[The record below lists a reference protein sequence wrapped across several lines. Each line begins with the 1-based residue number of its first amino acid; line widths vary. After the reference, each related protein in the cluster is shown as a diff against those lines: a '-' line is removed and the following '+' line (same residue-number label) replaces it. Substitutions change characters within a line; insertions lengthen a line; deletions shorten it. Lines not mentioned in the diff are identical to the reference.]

1 VLVATLA
8 LLAVLVLTQEPDGP
22 AVVVAVALTGVAAAA
37 TASLALLRSA
47 GVGRSA
53 RARAS
58 RGRALRRGAEVG
70 VAFGLIAA
78 LQLIGGLT
86 PLTAVFV
93 VLSFAVAEY
102 VLSAGASA

>member
-1 VLVATLA
+1 MI
-8 LLAVLVLTQEPDGP
+8 TQEPEGL
-22 AVVVAVALTGVAAAA
+22 AVVAAVIAAALAAAA
-37 TASLALLRSA
+37 LASLLFLRSA

-58 RGRALRRGAEVG
+58 RGRAMRRGVELGA
-70 VAFGLIAA
+70 AFGLIAA
-78 LQLIGGLT
+78 LQLVGGLT